1 MDAHGHWHWPANSTA
16 TGQMAAT
23 FSDDGYATIKQ
34 IADDPV
40 NGSTWTAVDNISKNE
55 TELFSDQDLYLQGF
69 GAASPDIYVLDTPVY
84 NPDQTVSYT
93 AVTKYHQAWVVWR
106 NGVRKKTFA
115 QFVGDGQ

>member
-1 MDAHGHWHWPANSTA
+1 M
-16 TGQMAAT
+16 
-23 FSDDGYATIKQ
+23 
-34 IADDPV
+34 

-93 AVTKYHQAWVVWR
+93 AVTKYHQAWVVLSSMFSSGR
-106 NGVRKKTFA
+106 PGAPSVREWNTLSP
-115 QFVGDGQ
+115 